1 MLKFKARIA
10 ELISHNLYLITHN
23 SRKMFVSENIIDKVV
38 EQLETADFEME
49 IERFGKSQP
58 ALLGYVFSEDFELLT
73 REEREYLLYLLIVI
87 WKSIEKIKK
96 DNPVA
101 VENTSRK
108 NSIDT
113 PSVMSNALGE
123 AEERNWELLDEVK
136 ETRFRERM
144 NVFFDDSDQEDLL
157 AFIEDA
163 LMEDD
168 DESVVTKEGREPMF
182 VALKTVVDVLMS

>member
-1 MLKFKARIA
+1 
-10 ELISHNLYLITHN
+10 
-23 SRKMFVSENIIDKVV
+23 MFVSETIIDKVV

-49 IERFGKSQP
+49 IERFGKNQP

-87 WKSIEKIKK
+87 WKSVEKVKK
-96 DNPVA
+96 DNPVT

-113 PSVMSNALGE
+113 PSVMSNALSE